1 MRLSQLA
8 GEAFTTDPDIR
19 GLTADSRAVERGFL
33 FAALPGV
40 LADGAKFIPQA
51 EEKGAAAILA
61 RPGVRSSLPIVI
73 DREPRQRLAH
83 MAAQFFPRQP
93 ETIAGITGTN
103 GKTSTALFAAQLW
116 ERLGRKSAS
125 LGTLGVRGECF
136 NAKLA
141 HTTPEPVTLHK
152 MLDEMTAAGVTHL
165 AMEVSSHGLAQY
177 RADAVKFNIAA
188 FTNLTRD
195 HLDYH
200 EGFDD
205 YLNAKLRLFSQ
216 LLDEAGIAVINQSR
230 GGQSSSG
237 QSSEYAGRFCDAAA
251 KRGVKVIGVGVQGA
265 DLKLTKVAP
274 HSAGLDVSIDAFG
287 STYHLNLPLVGAFQA
302 ENALLAAGIVIASGV
317 PVADALGHL
326 ETLKSVPGRMQLAAH
341 IDEAAVYVDYAHT
354 PDAVATALKGL
365 RPHTGGRLIAI
376 VGAGGDRDKAKR
388 PMMGHA
394 AAENA
399 DIVIVTD
406 DNPRNEDPA
415 TIRREILTGCPD
427 ATEIGDRQE
436 AIAAGTAMLK
446 AGDVL
451 LIAGKGHE
459 VGQVVGGEIFAFND
473 VEVACKAAEAL
484 SRSKELG

>member
-1 MRLSQLA
+1 VRLSQLA
-8 GEAFTTDPDIR
+8 GEALTTDPDIR

-51 EEKGAAAILA
+51 EERGAAAILA
-61 RPGVRSSLPIVI
+61 RPGARSNLPIVI

-83 MAAQFFPRQP
+83 MAAQFFARQP
-93 ETIAGITGTN
+93 EIIAGITGTN

-116 ERLGRKSAS
+116 QGLGRKSAS
-125 LGTLGVRGECF
+125 LGTLGVRGKSF
-136 NAKLA
+136 KAKLT

-165 AMEVSSHGLAQY
+165 AMEVSSHGLAQH
-177 RADAVKFNIAA
+177 RADAVKFKIAA
-188 FTNLTRD
+188 FTNLTQD

-200 EGFDD
+200 QGFDD
-205 YLNAKLRLFSQ
+205 YLNAKLRLFSE
-216 LLDEAGIAVINQSR
+216 LLDEDGVAVVNK
-230 GGQSSSG
+230 
-237 QSSEYAGRFCDAAA
+237 SSEYAERFCDAAA
-251 KRGVKVIGVGVQGA
+251 MRGVKVIGVGA
-265 DLKLTKVAP
+265 DACDIKLTKVAP
-274 HSAGLDVSIDAFG
+274 HTAGLDISIDAFG
-287 STYHLNLPLVGAFQA
+287 AAYNLNLPLVGAFQA
-302 ENALLAAGIVIASGV
+302 ENALLAAGIVIASGA
-317 PVADALGHL
+317 PVADVLAGL
-326 ETLKSVPGRMQLAAH
+326 ENLKSVPGRMQLAAH
-341 IDEAAVYVDYAHT
+341 INEAAVYVDYAHT

-365 RPHTGGRLIAI
+365 RPHTEGRLVAI
-376 VGAGGDRDKAKR
+376 IGAGGDRDKAKR
-388 PMMGHA
+388 PMMGRA
-394 AAENA
+394 AMENA

-415 TIRREILTGCPD
+415 VIRREVMAGCPQ
-427 ATEIGDRQE
+427 ATEIGDRRE

-459 VGQVVGGEIFAFND
+459 TGQVAGGETFAFND
-473 VEVACKAAEAL
+473 IEVAREAAKAL

>member
-8 GEAFTTDPDIR
+8 GEALTTDPDIR

-51 EEKGAAAILA
+51 EERGAAAILA
-61 RPGVRSSLPIVI
+61 RPGARSTLPLVI

-93 ETIAGITGTN
+93 EIIAGITGTN

-125 LGTLGVRGECF
+125 LGTLGVRGEAF
-136 NAKLA
+136 NANLT

-165 AMEVSSHGLAQY
+165 AMEVSSHGLAQH
-177 RADAVKFNIAA
+177 RADAVKFKIAA
-188 FTNLTRD
+188 FTNLTQD

-200 EGFDD
+200 QGFDE
-205 YLNAKLRLFSQ
+205 YLNAKLRLFSA
-216 LLDEAGIAVINQSR
+216 LLDEGGVAVINK
-230 GGQSSSG
+230 SSK
-237 QSSEYAGRFCDAAA
+237 YAEQFSDAAE
-251 KRGVKVIGVGVQGA
+251 KRRVKVIGVGAGGQ
-265 DLKLTKVAP
+265 DLKQIKVAP
-274 HSAGLDVSIDAFG
+274 HAAGLDVSVDAFG
-287 STYHLNLPLVGAFQA
+287 TPYNLSLPLVGAFQA
-302 ENALLAAGIVIASGV
+302 ENALLAAGIVIASGASI
-317 PVADALGHL
+317 ADVLAGL
-326 ETLKSVPGRMQLAAH
+326 ENLTPVPGRMQLAAR
-341 IDEAAVYVDYAHT
+341 INDAAIYVDYAHT

-365 RPHTGGRLIAI
+365 RPHTKGRLIAI
-376 VGAGGDRDKAKR
+376 IGAGGDRDKAKR
-388 PMMGHA
+388 PMMGCA
-394 AAENA
+394 AKENA

-406 DNPRNEDPA
+406 DNPRNEDPSA
-415 TIRREILTGCPD
+415 IRREIIAGCPQ
-427 ATEIGDRQE
+427 ATEIGDRRQ

-459 VGQVVGGEIFAFND
+459 TGQVAGGETFAFND
-473 VEVACKAAEAL
+473 VEVAQAAADAL
-484 SRSKELG
+484 GRSKELG